1 MSLPPAA
8 AFAFLVDPAAV
19 GTVPLQFGGL
29 EGAVENASGP
39 IGLLVIAAYSFLI
52 AIVLPLPSEVVLVA
66 AETGLGF
73 GLGENVELALVILV
87 SGAAKAAGSVVAF
100 NLGHEVKRQS
110 GPIVDRLRES
120 RFGVVEWSERRTL
133 EIAREYGYI
142 GLAFALTIP
151 FFPDTLS
158 IYAFTVLEE
167 DYVKFAAATFMGS
180 AGRLLLVAGAIAPV
194 FSLFG
199 V

>member
-8 AFAFLVDPAAV
+8 AFAFLVDPAVV
-19 GTVPLQFGGL
+19 GTVPLQSGGL

-39 IGLLVIAAYSFLI
+39 IGLLVIVAYSFLI

-73 GLGENVELALVILV
+73 GLGENVELALVLLV

-120 RFGVVEWSERRTL
+120 RLGVVEWSERRTL

-167 DYVKFAAATFMGS
+167 DYVKFAAATFVGS
-180 AGRLLLVAGAIAPV
+180 AGRLLLVAGAISPV